1 MTDQE
6 PSLREIW
13 QLMHVMNASL
23 TELKQAYEEMKLSQ
37 EEMKLSQEEMMLS
50 LDGHKVATAA
60 SFRAVESRF
69 DGVQASFDGVQAS
82 IRDVWKL
89 QGATNQRVEAAHLR
103 IDEVHQ
109 ELAALK
115 THVGDQI
122 FELQGRVVTGFGA
135 LRTMIEARD
144 FRLDDQARR
153 ISRLENPN
161 T

>member
-1 MTDQE
+1 MTDQG

-13 QLMHVMNASL
+13 QLMHTMNASL
-23 TELKQAYEEMKLSQ
+23 VELKASQDELKASQGELKASQHELKHSLEE
-37 EEMKLSQEEMMLS
+37 
-50 LDGHKVATAA
+50 HKSSTAA
-60 SFRAVESRF
+60 SLSS
-69 DGVQASFDGVQAS
+69 VQMA

-89 QGATNQRVEAAHLR
+89 QGSMNQR
-103 IDEVHQ
+103 IDLVHD
-109 ELAALK
+109 EMSELK

-122 FELQGRVVTGFGA
+122 SELRGRMVTGFGA
-135 LRTMIEARD
+135 LRALIEARD